1 MKKFLY
7 LAMLFIGFALTA
19 KAQTS
24 ADAITGI
31 WLTAPKDG
39 KIEIYK
45 ESDKYFGK
53 IVWGKEPGRKD
64 DKNPDASLRNRDL
77 MGTVLLRNFTFNG
90 KDKWESGTI
99 YDPNNGKTYSCN
111 IKLKDKNRLE
121 VRGYIG
127 FSLLG
132 RTEVWT
138 RP

>member
-1 MKKFLY
+1 MKKIVY
-7 LAMLFIGFALTA
+7 LVMMTFGLNLTTQ
-19 KAQTS
+19 AQTQS
-24 ADAITGI
+24 DAIMGV

-45 ESDKYFGK
+45 ESDRFFGK

-64 DKNPDASLRNRDL
+64 EKNPDASLRSHEL
-77 MGTVLLRNFTFNG
+77 MGTVILKNFKFNG
-90 KDKWESGTI
+90 KDKWEGGTI

-111 IKLKDKNRLE
+111 MKLKDKNTLE